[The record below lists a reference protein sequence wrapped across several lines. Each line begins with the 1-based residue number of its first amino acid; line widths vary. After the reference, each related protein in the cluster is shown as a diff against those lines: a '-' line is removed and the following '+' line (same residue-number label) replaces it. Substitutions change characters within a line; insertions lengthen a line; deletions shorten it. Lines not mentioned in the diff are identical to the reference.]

1 MRNAKQA
8 IAHATQACELGDWK
22 DPYSIGTLSVALAED
37 GQFDKA
43 IELLNKRRQGADE
56 IAQWLFDQHLMRF
69 RAKKTYR
76 QAEQERI
83 ARDAAVDPIRK
94 EVLMGLC
101 REAAALTQAHRTAEA
116 IVVSEKAV
124 ARAKEVLG
132 KDHVEVGKLLVHLG
146 DLYLGAA
153 KHERAVGCFTQA
165 LAIFQ
170 QHLPRGDDDVTYAVN
185 NLALTFSR
193 MKRYEEAIRLD
204 AENLRVREA
213 TLGKDHPH
221 TLLSLHNLGMSY
233 AAGGHPRE
241 AIATLETWLKSDPRA
256 KRPVAVA
263 ALRAG
268 KRRRRLYGP
277 SSTRQGG
284 SASAPRPGGRGI
296 SLERRWLDDHGAFA
310 AGASL

>member
-1 MRNAKQA
+1 
-8 IAHATQACELGDWK
+8 
-22 DPYSIGTLSVALAED
+22 
-37 GQFDKA
+37 
-43 IELLNKRRQGADE
+43 
-56 IAQWLFDQHLMRF
+56 
-69 RAKKTYR
+69 
-76 QAEQERI
+76 
-83 ARDAAVDPIRK
+83 
-94 EVLMGLC
+94 MGLC

-256 KRPVAVA
+256 
-263 ALRAG
+263 
-268 KRRRRLYGP
+268 
-277 SSTRQGG
+277 
-284 SASAPRPGGRGI
+284 
-296 SLERRWLDDHGAFA
+296 
-310 AGASL
+310 